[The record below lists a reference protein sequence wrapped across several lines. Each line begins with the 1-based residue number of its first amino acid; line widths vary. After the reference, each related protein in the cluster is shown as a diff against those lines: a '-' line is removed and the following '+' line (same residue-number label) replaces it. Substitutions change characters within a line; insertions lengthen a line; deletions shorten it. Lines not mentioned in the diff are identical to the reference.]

1 MKLSKFLTITIL
13 ITLFSL
19 LYVWQQTEI
28 FHFAYLGES
37 KLNEIEDLL
46 DRNRILRYNIEQH
59 ASLVRISNKVF
70 EYADFQLPDTYRLV
84 RLKTPKEILVNEQPP
99 KKENILSRLF
109 GIKRQL
115 EAKTINP

>member
-1 MKLSKFLTITIL
+1 MISIF

-37 KLNEIEDLL
+37 NLNELEDLL
-46 DRNRILRYNIEQH
+46 DRNRILRYNIGQH

-70 EYADFQLPDTYRLV
+70 EYADFQIPDTYRLV
-84 RLKTPKEILVNEQPP
+84 RLKTTKEILRVNEQSP
-99 KKENILSRLF
+99 KKENIISRLF
-109 GIKRQL
+109 GIKRQV